1 MALFPLADL
10 AAYLQ
15 TDLDTASATVA
26 QTIAAGVVTGYT
38 GQYIESATYTHVLR
52 VDSGL
57 VVTLPQRPVTAVTSV
72 ATPDDGVLPSTDWDW
87 DGASPWLGLTVE
99 ADIATVVYTAG
110 YATVPS
116 LVAAVALAV
125 AGRAYT
131 NAGGLRTE
139 SIDDYSVTYAGGGED
154 LASVGLTKPEKLL
167 LDRYRVTAGTVVP
180 R

>member
-57 VVTLPQRPVTAVTSV
+57 VVTLPQRP
-72 ATPDDGVLPSTDWDW
+72 
-87 DGASPWLGLTVE
+87 E
-99 ADIATVVYTAG
+99 I
-110 YATVPS
+110 
-116 LVAAVALAV
+116 
-125 AGRAYT
+125 GRASC
-131 NAGGLRTE
+131 RE
-139 SIDDYSVTYAGGGED
+139 
-154 LASVGLTKPEKLL
+154 
-167 LDRYRVTAGTVVP
+167 RV
-180 R
+180 